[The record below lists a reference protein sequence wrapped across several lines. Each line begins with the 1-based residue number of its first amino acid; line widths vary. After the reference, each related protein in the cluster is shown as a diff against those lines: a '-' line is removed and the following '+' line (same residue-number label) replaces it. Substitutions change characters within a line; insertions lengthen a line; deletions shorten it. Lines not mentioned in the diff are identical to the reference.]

1 MSSLCRG
8 VATGLVCAA
17 SLAGLAIAQ
26 NPKDVRT
33 TPVVQVVKKV
43 GPAIVNVSTETI
55 VENPYGGDFIDPFE
69 FFFGGARR
77 PSGRQ
82 MVPNSL
88 GSGVIVDSD
97 GYVLTNQHVVSRAS
111 KITLT
116 LNDGR
121 QVPAK
126 LVGSDTVSD
135 IAVLKLQGAGPWPAV
150 AMGSSDDLMIGEPAI
165 AIGNPFGLQNTVTA
179 GVISAVGR
187 SLDSPD
193 DGEIHY
199 TDFVQTDAAINP
211 GNSGG
216 ALLNALGEL
225 VGINSA
231 INPKAQNIGFAIP
244 IDRARAVYREI
255 LRFGRVRA
263 TWTGL
268 RARELNEA
276 LAADNDLKIS
286 RGLYVT
292 FVAADGPAAQAGIK
306 ASDII
311 VEAAGQKVGSNAD
324 LDTAIAKA
332 GSGGSV
338 VLKVIRGQAESLKTL
353 RVVPFPRE
361 KAPQFA
367 RDSLGMSVVDGRN
380 GAAIIDK
387 VMPGSWWARNRVQG
401 GQFAVL
407 EVNGKEIGSAKD
419 FYDAIPDA
427 ADRSAV
433 SMVITDGRRRYNV
446 TVPVR

>member
-1 MSSLCRG
+1 MS
-8 VATGLVCAA
+8 LVCRRTAA
-17 SLAGLAIAQ
+17 GVVCAVALSGLAMAQ
-26 NPKDVRT
+26 SPKDVRT
-33 TPVVQVVKKV
+33 TAVVQVVKKV

-116 LNDGR
+116 LSDGR
-121 QVPAK
+121 QMPAK

-135 IAVLKLQGAGPWPAV
+135 IAVLKLQGAGPWPAA

-193 DGEIHY
+193 DGEVHY
-199 TDFVQTDAAINP
+199 TDFIQTDAAINP

-255 LRFGRVRA
+255 LRFGRVRS

-268 RARELNEA
+268 RARELNPE
-276 LAADNDLKIS
+276 LAADNGLKVS

-306 ASDII
+306 AGDII
-311 VEAAGQKVGSNAD
+311 VEAGGQKVASVAD
-324 LDTAIAKA
+324 LDTVIAKTGT
-332 GSGGSV
+332 GSSLA
-338 VLKVIRGQAESLKTL
+338 LKVIRGETETVRTL

-367 RDSLGMSVVDGRN
+367 RDSLGMTVVDGRRG
-380 GAAIIDK
+380 GAVIDK
-387 VMPGSWWARNRVQG
+387 ITPGSWWARNRVQG

-407 EVNGKEIGSAKD
+407 EINGKEVNSAKD

-427 ADRSAV
+427 ADRAAV
-433 SMVITDGRRRYNV
+433 SMVITDGQRRYNV